1 MQQEWLRQ
9 ASTVRY
15 SLIAMALGMGLADF
29 ALDIFPVDWRT
40 FTAAAVAP
48 GFVTA
53 VLDWRRRQGRSREW
67 HFWGLI
73 TIDTLVLAILTALLG
88 PVGYIGVPF
97 FFLAAV
103 AYSLTIP
110 SAARFQ
116 HVAACLTY
124 PIARVIGLHVPGEP
138 LSLAIVIV
146 ETLCLTVLGRLAIAG
161 PIRFTY
167 RVRGARRALG
177 ALAHGDF
184 SVRLPARALDDL
196 GFLAVSFNDTAQR
209 LGHVVA
215 ALEKEVAER
224 SRAEAALR
232 NSQDAL
238 SHQAF
243 HDALTGLTNRARFRD
258 HLSWALGDAP
268 VGNTFVLAIDL
279 DGFKTVNDT
288 LGHAAGDRLLHDVAK
303 RLLNATRGG
312 DVVARLGGDEFAILL
327 PNVPDS
333 SLAVLV
339 ADRVLKA
346 LRAPFSLGDRMTS
359 VGASIGIARSRA
371 WDPWADVTSE
381 HPTTGVAGGDRTIR
395 DPVDS
400 LMHDADLALYHA
412 KTLGKGRAE
421 IFDPSLRDAAIERRA
436 LHGDLRL
443 ALDSGDF
450 HLVYQPIVSLGNG
463 RLVGVEALL
472 RWNHPQRGMIPPSE
486 FIPLAEETGVIVPLG
501 RWVLRQACEDLVRWQ
516 AMSAGVGNAY
526 EEPLMVSV
534 NVSTRQLQDPAFV
547 RDVQVILGQTGL
559 DPRTVMLELTE
570 GSVIH
575 HPKAALERL
584 RELKENGVL
593 LAIDDFGTGYSA
605 LSYLRDFPID
615 VLKIDKAFTEGVAS
629 GGAQSALA
637 RTIVTLGSALS
648 LRTLAEGI
656 EDEAQHKALTSMGC
670 DLGQGYH
677 FSRPVAAAEIDRL
690 LTGIPEVAAT

>member
-9 ASTVRY
+9 AATVRY
-15 SLIAMALGMGLADF
+15 SLIGMAFCMGLVDV
-29 ALDIFPVDWRT
+29 ALDILPADWRL
-40 FTAAAVAP
+40 FIGASLVP
-48 GFVTA
+48 GVITA
-53 VLDWRRRQGRSREW
+53 VLDWRRRQGDSQSW

-73 TIDTLVLAILTALLG
+73 GIDTLVLAILTAALG
-88 PVGYIGVPF
+88 PLGYIGVPF

-116 HVAACLTY
+116 HSAACIIY
-124 PIARVIGLHVPGEP
+124 PLARAIGLHVPGETLP
-138 LSLAIVIV
+138 VAVIVI
-146 ETLCLTVLGRLAIAG
+146 ETLCLVVLGRLAIAG

-177 ALAHGDF
+177 ALAGGDF
-184 SVRLPARALDDL
+184 KVRLPARALDDL
-196 GFLAVSFNDTAQR
+196 GFLAVSFNDTAER

-215 ALEKEVAER
+215 ALEKENADR
-224 SRAEAALR
+224 SRAESALR
-232 NSQDAL
+232 NSQEAL

-258 HLSWALGDAP
+258 HLARALGEAP
-268 VGNTFVLAIDL
+268 IGRTFVLAIDL

-288 LGHAAGDRLLHDVAK
+288 LGHAAGDRLLHDVAH

-327 PNVPDS
+327 PDVPDN
-333 SLAVLV
+333 SLAVVV
-339 ADRVLKA
+339 AERILKA
-346 LRAPFSLGDRMTS
+346 LQAPFSLGDRITT

-381 HPTTGVAGGDRTIR
+381 HSTSGPNIGERTIR

-412 KTLGKGRAE
+412 KTMGKSRAE
-421 IFDPSLRDAAIERRA
+421 FFDPSLRDAVIERRA
-436 LHGDLRL
+436 LHGDLRM
-443 ALDSGDF
+443 ALDNGDF
-450 HLVYQPIVSLGNG
+450 HVVYQPIVSLGDG
-463 RLVGVEALL
+463 ALIGLEALL
-472 RWNHPQRGMIPPSE
+472 RWTHATRGNIPPSE
-486 FIPLAEETGVIVPLG
+486 FIPLAEETGLIVPLG
-501 RWVLRQACEDLVRWQ
+501 RWVLRESCANLARWQ
-516 AMSAGVGNAY
+516 QMPGAREVY
-526 EEPLMVSV
+526 DPPLMMSV
-534 NVSTRQLQDPAFV
+534 NVSSRQLQDPGFV
-547 RDVQVILGQTGL
+547 RDVQTAIQEFGL
-559 DPRTVMLELTE
+559 DARTVMLEITE

-575 HPKAALERL
+575 RPEAALERMK
-584 RELKENGVL
+584 ELKASGVL

-615 VLKIDKAFTEGVAS
+615 VLKIDKAFTDGVAS
-629 GGAQSALA
+629 GGAQTALA
-637 RTIVTLGSALS
+637 RAIVTLGSALS

-656 EDEAQHKALTSMGC
+656 ENEEQRQMLASMGC
-670 DLGQGYH
+670 DLGQGFH
-677 FSRPVAAAEIDRL
+677 FSRPVLPQEIDRRLTQTRVPTL
-690 LTGIPEVAAT
+690 L